1 MRWMSCGWSPM
12 VGSSK
17 TYVMSVSAE
26 PRWRIMRVRC
36 DSPPDRVPDGR
47 SRLR

>member
-1 MRWMSCGWSPM
+1 MRRMSCGCRPV

-17 TYVMSVSAE
+17 TYVTSVSEE
-26 PRWRIMRVRC
+26 PRWRTILTRWA
-36 DSPPDRVPDGR
+36 SPPDRVPEGR